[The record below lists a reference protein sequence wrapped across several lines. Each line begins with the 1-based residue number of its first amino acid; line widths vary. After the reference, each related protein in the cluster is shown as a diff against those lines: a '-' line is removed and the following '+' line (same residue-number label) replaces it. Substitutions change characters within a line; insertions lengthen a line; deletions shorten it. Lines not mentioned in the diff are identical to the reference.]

1 MGGCCS
7 HDVSVRSRV
16 ESELDDGEFD
26 YDIENNDDDV
36 TYEIGGAM
44 IRLKGYSRIVSM
56 YTQQGK
62 KGVNQD
68 SMTVWEVN
76 FFIFTFFDF

>member
-7 HDVSVRSRV
+7 HDVSVRGRV
-16 ESELDDGEFD
+16 ESEIDDGEYD
-26 YDIENNDDDV
+26 YDIENNDEV
-36 TYEIGGAM
+36 TYEIDGA
-44 IRLKGYSRIVSM
+44 ITRLKGSSRFVSM

-68 SMTVWEVN
+68 SMTVWEVK
-76 FFIFTFFDF
+76 FFMFTYFFLF